1 MANVRRLVRLAS
13 LTLPTLLATC
23 AALTRAAEIGDAELI
38 RQLERQR
45 LPSLVA
51 VDLDTARRLHRDDFQ
66 LITPS
71 GAVVTKEEY
80 LAILESGQLNYVAW
94 EAGDITVKVFGDA
107 AIIRYR
113 DLSFDVNNGDQAVHR
128 GPMVHT
134 NLWERRDGAWQ
145 IVWSQA
151 SGIIRP

>member
-1 MANVRRLVRLAS
+1 MGNVRRLVRLAS

-23 AALTRAAEIGDAELI
+23 AALTRAAEIGDA
-38 RQLERQR
+38 
-45 LPSLVA
+45 S
-51 VDLDTARRLHRDDFQ
+51 
-66 LITPS
+66 
-71 GAVVTKEEY
+71 
-80 LAILESGQLNYVAW
+80 
-94 EAGDITVKVFGDA
+94 
-107 AIIRYR
+107 IIRYR

-134 NLWERRDGAWQ
+134 NLWERCDGAWQ